1 MMPPSPAEP
10 AAPAPIGLIAG
21 GGALPIAVV
30 EEAHRRGQQVVCLN
44 VFEADARLPQAADA
58 YYAVNPGE
66 LSAILETLRHHGV
79 REVLL
84 AGKVDKLPAI
94 RRARLDAFAEMASR
108 GVRDHRDTSILTAF
122 LGVLQMSGFEVA
134 SQTRYL
140 AHLIPAAGIL
150 TPRPPSE
157 AEAADIETGLRI
169 AAAIARLDIGQAV
182 AVRNG
187 AVIAVEATEGTDE
200 MIRRA
205 GRLAP
210 QAVVVKVSRPE
221 QDPRYDLPAVGPDTV
236 RALIEAGATALAVEA
251 GRTILIDRD
260 EVIAAAAA
268 SGIAITAA
276 VCPPNS

>member
-1 MMPPSPAEP
+1 LTPPGIAEP

-30 EEAHRRGQQVVCLN
+30 EEAHRRGRQVVCVD

-66 LSAILETLRHHGV
+66 LSAILEALRRHGV

-84 AGKVDKLPAI
+84 AGKVDKLPAL
-94 RRARLDAFAEMASR
+94 RRVRLDAFGEMASR

-122 LGVLQMSGFEVA
+122 LGVLQISGFEVA

-140 AHLIPAAGIL
+140 AHLIPDAGIL
-150 TPRPPSE
+150 TPRPPTQ

-169 AAAIARLDIGQAV
+169 AVSIARLDIGQAV
-182 AVRNG
+182 ALRNG
-187 AVIAVEATEGTDE
+187 AVIAVEAAEGTDE

-210 QAVVVKVSRPE
+210 HAVVVKVSRPE
-221 QDPRYDLPAVGPDTV
+221 QDPRYDLPVVGPDTV
-236 RALIEAGATALAVEA
+236 HVLKEARATALAVEA

-260 EVIAAAAA
+260 QVIAAAAA
-268 SGIAITAA
+268 SEIAITAA
-276 VCPPNS
+276 VCPANF